1 MNSLILTPAP
11 LFARKM
17 CNMTCFSRALRYNA
31 LMEWENLL
39 STYRIGR
46 NKAEASG
53 SRSEFNK
60 DYGRVLYSSAF
71 RRLQD
76 KTQVFPIGR
85 NDYVRTRMT
94 HSLEVA
100 NVGRALAKK
109 LHEIISLR
117 SPGLL
122 PEPEALED
130 ILATVC
136 LAHDIGNPPF
146 GHSGE
151 DAINTALRELGALS
165 AVGLPGYVFEGNAQG
180 FRLLSKICDPI
191 KGQGL
196 DLTAATLAAFTKYP
210 CSSESTLY
218 KKFGIMPEELDIF
231 RSVASHCGLAQ
242 LTTHLDEWARH
253 PLALLMEAADDI
265 SYLIADIEDAFFSH
279 IISYEEC
286 ITQLASMAPGFDI
299 SRHLGAAGAHEQAS
313 RVHLARALA
322 VGSCIERVAD
332 VLDAHYDDIMSGV
345 FVGSLV
351 KSADNWDTFAHVKD
365 FSVARIYN
373 HESVLR
379 IEIAGFNVIK
389 KLLELYMYWVTEPL
403 SSLGRKVGDILH
415 APAACCDPSGRFL
428 HVIDYVSGMTDSYA
442 LQTYNKL
449 FGRESL

>member
-1 MNSLILTPAP
+1 
-11 LFARKM
+11 
-17 CNMTCFSRALRYNA
+17 
-31 LMEWENLL
+31 MEWEKLL
-39 STYRIGR
+39 STYRLGR
-46 NKAEASG
+46 DSAEGSG
-53 SRSEFNK
+53 SRSEFNR

-76 KTQVFPIGR
+76 KTQVFPLGR

-100 NVGRALAKK
+100 NVGRTLAKR
-109 LHEIISLR
+109 LHEIITRR

-151 DAINTALRELGALS
+151 VAINNALASLGAPA
-165 AVGLPGYVFEGNAQG
+165 AVGLPAYVFEGNAQG
-180 FRLLSKICDPI
+180 FRLLARICDPI

-210 CSSESTLY
+210 CTQPGAGY
-218 KKFGIMPEELDIF
+218 KKFGITAELAPAF
-231 RSVASHCGLAQ
+231 ARVAEKCGLVPLGEGA
-242 LTTHLDEWARH
+242 WVRH

-265 SYLIADIEDAFFSH
+265 SYLIADVEDAYFSH

-286 ITQLASMAPGFDI
+286 IEQLAAMAPGFDPA
-299 SRHLGAAGAHEQAS
+299 RHGDSADAHEKAA
-313 RVHLARALA
+313 RVHTGRALA
-322 VGSCIERVAD
+322 VGACIYSVAQA
-332 VLDAHYDDIMSGV
+332 LDTHYEDIMSGA
-345 FVGSLV
+345 FRGSLM
-351 KSADNWDTFAHVKD
+351 KQTSAWPTYAAVKD
-365 FSVARIYN
+365 FSIARIYN

-379 IEIAGFNVIK
+379 IEIAGFNVLR
-389 KLLELYMYWVTEPL
+389 KLLELYMEWV
-403 SSLGRKVGDILH
+403 SSPGSHLGRKLGEVLH
-415 APAACCDPSGRFL
+415 APATCREPQERFL
-428 HVIDYVSGMTDSYA
+428 HVLDYLSGMTDSYA

-449 FGRESL
+449 FGRESFCF